1 MSVVS
6 EGYFAT
12 MKMSLVGGRDFSTA
26 DVPESTPVAIVNVA
40 FARDHVGAGTIIGRS
55 VRLMG
60 SASASPPTLI
70 VGVVGDSKYESLM
83 ETAGPIIYLADR
95 QRAVRDT
102 RIRMVIRTS
111 GDPSVLTGAVR
122 KVVEQTDPQ
131 LTLRYTVLSRQLEE
145 SVLRERLMAAL
156 TSAFGGVGMVLALTG
171 VFGVT
176 AYVVSR
182 RYREFGVRIAMG
194 ATRSAIVRMILKEL
208 TLVLAVGIVIG
219 GVVAVAAGMSAA
231 SLLFGVN
238 PFDAATLATVVAVL
252 ASGGVLAALGPA
264 VRASRVDP
272 VQVLRV

>member
-1 MSVVS
+1 
-6 EGYFAT
+6 
-12 MKMSLVGGRDFSTA
+12 
-26 DVPESTPVAIVNVA
+26 
-40 FARDHVGAGTIIGRS
+40 
-55 VRLMG
+55 
-60 SASASPPTLI
+60 
-70 VGVVGDSKYESLM
+70 
-83 ETAGPIIYLADR
+83 
-95 QRAVRDT
+95 
-102 RIRMVIRTS
+102 VIRTS
-111 GDPSVLTGAVR
+111 GDPSALTGAVR

-131 LTLRYTVLSRQLEE
+131 LTLRYTVLARQLEE

-208 TLVLAVGIVIG
+208 ALVLAAGIAIG

-238 PFDAATLATVVAVL
+238 PFDAATLATVVVVL
-252 ASGGVLAALGPA
+252 AGGGLLAALGPA